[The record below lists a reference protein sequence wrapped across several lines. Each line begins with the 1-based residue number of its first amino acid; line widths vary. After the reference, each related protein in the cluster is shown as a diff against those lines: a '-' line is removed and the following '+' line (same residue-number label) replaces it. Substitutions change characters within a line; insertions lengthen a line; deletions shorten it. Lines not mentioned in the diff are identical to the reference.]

1 MERSTDELSGGNS
14 YRCGMTNTLSPLESA
29 HHDSADHPA
38 ITTPVPDID
47 FAAVEAFAGQ
57 VVSDFAGAATTAMTV
72 IGDRLG
78 LFDAMT
84 GSGPVSAAELAQH
97 TGLHPRLVTEWLSS
111 QVVSG
116 YLRHAA
122 GSGRFELPIEHA
134 MALSVAASPAYVVGA
149 AEVVAGQFATLGH
162 LERAFRTDGAV
173 DYVRFPDT
181 VTHGIERFFR
191 TAYVHH
197 LVDDWFPAVDELVGK
212 LADGARVADIGCGHG
227 AATLVMAQA
236 WPRST
241 FTGFDLDERAITVAR
256 SRATDAGAG
265 ATVSFEVADGTGFG
279 PGPYDVVAFF
289 DALHDLGDPGAVLRR
304 AHELLSPGGIVVAVE
319 PWSTDRLDDSI
330 GNPIARLDYAISTS
344 MCTPTSLAQRGG
356 YGLGTCGGPGRRLEL
371 LTGAGLVDARVAVDT
386 GQNLVLT
393 ARVAG

>member
-1 MERSTDELSGGNS
+1 MTD
-14 YRCGMTNTLSPLESA
+14 TLSLHESA
-29 HHDSADHPA
+29 HLESVDESTS
-38 ITTPVPDID
+38 TTPAPDID

-57 VVSDFAGAATTAMTV
+57 VITDFAGAATTAMTV

-84 GSGPVSAAELAQH
+84 GTGPVSAAELARR
-97 TGLHPRLVTEWLSS
+97 TGLHPRLVAEWLSS

-116 YLRHAA
+116 YLRHDAA
-122 GSGRFELPIEHA
+122 TGRFELPVEHA
-134 MALSVAASPAYVVGA
+134 MALSVAASPAYIVGA
-149 AEVVAGQFATLGH
+149 AEVVSGQFATLAH

-173 DYVRFPDT
+173 DYAHFPDT

-197 LVDDWFPAVDELVGK
+197 LVDDWFPAVDDLVGK

-227 AATLVMAQA
+227 AATLVMSQA

-256 SRATDAGAG
+256 SRAMDAGAA
-265 ATVSFEVADGTGFG
+265 ATVSFKVADATGFC
-279 PGPYDVVAFF
+279 PGPYDVIAFF
-289 DALHDLGDPGAVLRR
+289 DALHDLGDPIAVLRR
-304 AHELLSPGGIVVAVE
+304 AHELLTPGGIVVAVE

-344 MCTPTSLAQRGG
+344 MCTPTSLAQPGG
-356 YGLGTCGGPGRRLEL
+356 YGLGTCGGPTRRLEL
-371 LTGAGLVDARVAVDT
+371 LTGAGFVDARVAVDT

-393 ARVAG
+393 ARVAD

>member
-1 MERSTDELSGGNS
+1 
-14 YRCGMTNTLSPLESA
+14 MTNTLSLLESA
-29 HHDSADHPA
+29 DDSSSTSH
-38 ITTPVPDID
+38 TSNVTGQPVID
-47 FAAVEAFAGQ
+47 FSTVEAFAGQ
-57 VVSDFAGAATTAMTV
+57 VISDFAGAATTAMTV

-84 GSGPVSAAELAQH
+84 GTGPVSAAELAQR
-97 TGLHPRLVTEWLSS
+97 TGLHPRLITEWLSS

-116 YLRHAA
+116 YLRHHAA
-122 GSGRFELPIEHA
+122 TGRFELPIEHA
-134 MALSVAASPAYVVGA
+134 MALSVVASPAYVVGA
-149 AEVVAGQFATLGH
+149 AEVVSGQFATLGH

-173 DYVRFPDT
+173 DYAHFPDT

-191 TAYVHH
+191 TGYVHH
-197 LVDDWFPAVDELVGK
+197 LVDEWFPAVDDLVGK

-256 SRATDAGAG
+256 SRATDAGAP
-265 ATVSFEVADGTGFG
+265 ATVSFKVADATGFG

-289 DALHDLGDPGAVLRR
+289 DALHDLGDPIGVLRR
-304 AHELLSPGGIVVAVE
+304 AHELLTPGGIVVAIE

-344 MCTPTSLAQRGG
+344 MCTPTALAQPGAF
-356 YGLGTCGGPGRRLEL
+356 GLGTCGGPTRRLEL
-371 LTGAGLVDARVAVDT
+371 LTGAGFVDARVAVDT

-393 ARVAG
+393 ARVAD